1 MSQEESQEDP
11 MMLESL
17 FACFPERLD
26 LQMWLEHV
34 AENPPLYLI
43 PSSDQRVC
51 VGGCHLLPPRGFQN
65 VCLLI
70 LFLPC
75 MDVFPVVL
83 LVPVKYF

>member
-43 PSSDQRVC
+43 PAMLPLATLSAHLG
-51 VGGCHLLPPRGFQN
+51 VG
-65 VCLLI
+65 
-70 LFLPC
+70 LF
-75 MDVFPVVL
+75 F
-83 LVPVKYF
+83 